1 MPSQPIASDV
11 MGVALFLLLCACGD
25 TSGPPAPASVRA
37 TGGEGQIGPV
47 HSLLPDP
54 VVATVLDASG
64 QPVAGVEV
72 TWSAE
77 GDGRMTAVT
86 HTTDAQGQARARWV
100 LGGVEGVSRA
110 TAAVAQL
117 EPATF
122 TAIAEAPG
130 QMPFGEVHVLDL
142 QTYEGSK
149 QVVHPDYA
157 RVPDGVTQAGHHL
170 AITPYP
176 FGDAAHE
183 NPSHFIGERLDRF
196 ALPPGA
202 PNPVIRP
209 TNGHLSDPDMLYV
222 EGTGELWLYYRQVTA
237 DNIILLTRT
246 ADGIRWSPPVEVA
259 RAPNHQVVSQTIVR
273 RGDGDWWMWAVN
285 AGSLGCGAPYTAIE
299 VRRSSDGIHWSE
311 PEGVG
316 LEQQGLYPW
325 HLEVQWIP
333 SRNEFWALYN
343 VKRGGDCATPA
354 LYLATSPDGHTWTV
368 QPAPVLTRGRIPEL
382 YDIVYRSSFAYDAA
396 TDAVIFWYSGA
407 RHNGTKYIWGAAVER
422 RRRAEVFGEDAAA
435 VRAGPLDWGEPPARL
450 YDGP

>member
-1 MPSQPIASDV
+1 M
-11 MGVALFLLLCACGD
+11 
-25 TSGPPAPASVRA
+25 
-37 TGGEGQIGPV
+37 GPV

-54 VVATVLDASG
+54 IVVTVRDAAG

-77 GDGRMTAVT
+77 GDGRTTAETNV
-86 HTTDAQGQARARWV
+86 TDAQGQARARWV

-110 TAAVAQL
+110 AAAVAQL

-130 QMPFGEVHVLDL
+130 QVPFGEVHVLDI

-149 QVVHPDYA
+149 QVVHPDYV
-157 RVPDGVTQAGHHL
+157 RVPDGTLQAGHHL

-183 NPSHFIGERLDRF
+183 NPSHFVGEQMDRF
-196 ALPPGA
+196 ALPAGA
-202 PNPVIRP
+202 PNPVVR
-209 TNGHLSDPDMLYV
+209 TANGHLSDPDMLYLD
-222 EGTGELWLYYRQVTA
+222 GTGELWLYYRQVTA

-246 ADGIRWSPPVEVA
+246 LDGQRWSAPVEVV
-259 RAPNHQVVSQTIVR
+259 RAPNHQVVSQTVVR

-285 AGSLGCGAPYTAIE
+285 AGSLGCGAPYTAVE
-299 VRRSSDGIHWSE
+299 VRRSADGLNWSSAE
-311 PEGVG
+311 VVG

-343 VKRGGDCATPA
+343 VKRNGDCATPA
-354 LYLATSPDGHTWTV
+354 LYLATSPDGYTWTV
-368 QPAPVLTRGRIPEL
+368 QSQPVLTRGRIPEL
-382 YDIVYRSSFAYDAA
+382 YDIVYRSSFVYDPAA
-396 TDAVIFWYSGA
+396 DAITFWYSGA

-422 RRRAEVFGEDAAA
+422 RRRAEVFGEETAA
-435 VRAGPLDWGEPPARL
+435 VRVGPADWGEPPAKL